1 GLLLLASHLP
11 DGRRRMRG
19 LHCRAPDHG
28 ARVER
33 HRGRVPRA
41 RQRRAVAEGHRPR
54 PSLATRRARPMNPIL
69 EAIRALQSEP
79 TRDYAPIRQR
89 CEDVRKLLTSEAAA
103 GRPTAETGG
112 NARLSE
118 LLERIWSPG
127 PSWFLDSP
135 ALADELLAACVE
147 SLTPK

>member
-1 GLLLLASHLP
+1 
-11 DGRRRMRG
+11 
-19 LHCRAPDHG
+19 
-28 ARVER
+28 
-33 HRGRVPRA
+33 RVPRA

-54 PSLATRRARPMNPIL
+54 PGLATRRARPMNPIL

-79 TRDYAPIRQR
+79 TRDYATIRQR

-103 GRPTAETGG
+103 GGPTAETGG

-147 SLTPK
+147 SLCPRRLSATEEAIVAACRGKIRTGFQISRAVDRSHDYVR